1 MFARQMITAALLM
14 ALSAQQVSACLWD
27 RDTLAFEGSQYG
39 EILNVIAGRFPRNP
53 DIFYEAR
60 LARVTREIADD
71 PDNLGLYDD
80 AGVACDRLH
89 RPAEAIAWMEK
100 KAAILATDPDP
111 DHEYRY
117 HANLGTFLIHRWLR
131 AGAKADQP
139 EGKQGAEHI
148 RKAIGINPDAHFGRE
163 AIQLQAIEW
172 ILAER
177 GATIVP
183 PREDNL
189 FWHLHEKGYLPDEIN
204 RTKALEGLAGLVT
217 LGAAWESVDVFDA
230 MARVFRDQD
239 DSSMAMLAQLRV
251 AELFEDGRRSLAPDS
266 PDSYSV
272 AEGGLQFSGHVKKWF
287 RKARR
292 AADSWQAARD
302 RYIGDQIAAGK
313 HPDTHPDFWD
323 GFDEDQHRLPKLP
336 HNSPTPTGRLI
347 NGIKIAVIICGSL
360 LIAILACRTI
370 IRRTRTC
377 SRA

>member
-163 AIQLQAIEW
+163 AIQRQAIEW

-183 PREDNL
+183 PHL
-189 FWHLHEKGYLPDEIN
+189 FGDLVGYIN
-204 RTKALEGLAGLVT
+204 RREVRPLLAATYPL
-217 LGAAWESVDVFDA
+217 ADFHDA
-230 MARVFRDQD
+230 QRAFIAK
-239 DSSMAMLAQLRV
+239 S
-251 AELFEDGRRSLAPDS
+251 
-266 PDSYSV
+266 
-272 AEGGLQFSGHVKKWF
+272 HVGN
-287 RKARR
+287 
-292 AADSWQAARD
+292 
-302 RYIGDQIAAGK
+302 IVVV
-313 HPDTHPDFWD
+313 P
-323 GFDEDQHRLPKLP
+323 
-336 HNSPTPTGRLI
+336 
-347 NGIKIAVIICGSL
+347 
-360 LIAILACRTI
+360 
-370 IRRTRTC
+370 
-377 SRA
+377 